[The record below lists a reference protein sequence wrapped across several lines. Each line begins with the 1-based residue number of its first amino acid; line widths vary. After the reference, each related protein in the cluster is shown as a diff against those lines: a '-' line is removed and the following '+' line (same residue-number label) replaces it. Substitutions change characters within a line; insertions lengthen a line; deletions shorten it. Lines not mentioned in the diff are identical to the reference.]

1 MIQDPYQVLG
11 VSHDASPDEIKKAYR
26 RLAKQYHPDLHPND
40 PEAAKKMNEINA
52 AYDQINNPQKYQRQQ
67 AQSNP
72 TGNSG
77 GAGGYSYE
85 DPFGAYGNPF
95 GGFGFGFGD
104 PFGGYQQRQRT
115 SHNTYHDSPDFQAAL
130 HFIQVGSYEDA
141 LSVLERM
148 GQKDRN
154 ARWYYLSGMAN
165 SGLGNKIL
173 ALQQL
178 QRAVQLEPNNTE
190 YQLAFQRVQ
199 QGGQYYQNVNME
211 FCGGGNASRLCQA
224 YLFCTCLS
232 LCCSGG
238 RTGFYGGLPL
248 ICCF

>member
-11 VSHDASPDEIKKAYR
+11 VSPDASADEIKKAYR

-72 TGNSG
+72 G
-77 GAGGYSYE
+77 GGYA
-85 DPFGAYGNPF
+85 DPFSQAGYGNPF
-95 GGFGFGFGD
+95 GYGFGYGD
-104 PFGGYQQRQRT
+104 PFGGYQQRQQTSRT
-115 SHNTYHDSPDFQAAL
+115 TYNDSPDFQAAL
-130 HFIQVGSYEDA
+130 HFIQVGSYDDA

-148 GQKDRN
+148 SQKDRN

-165 SGLGNKIL
+165 AGLGNKIL

-178 QRAVQLEPNNTE
+178 QRAVQLEPGNME
-190 YQLAFQRVQ
+190 YQAAFQRIQ
-199 QGGQYYQNVNME
+199 QGGQHYQNVNMG
-211 FCGGGNASRLCQA
+211 FCSGSPFQSMCGTYLMCLSLSACCGGGHFF
-224 YLFCTCLS
+224 YPI
-232 LCCSGG
+232 LCC
-238 RTGFYGGLPL
+238 
-248 ICCF
+248 

>member
-11 VSHDASPDEIKKAYR
+11 VSPDASPDEIKKAYR

-52 AYDQINNPQKYQRQQ
+52 AYDQINNPQKYQRPQ
-67 AQSNP
+67 AQSGS
-72 TGNSG
+72 TGNP
-77 GAGGYSYE
+77 GGYGYD
-85 DPFGAYGNPF
+85 DPFGGYGNPF
-95 GGFGFGFGD
+95 GGFGYGD
-104 PFGGYQQRQRT
+104 PFGGYQQRQR
-115 SHNTYHDSPDFQAAL
+115 SSQNAYHDSPDFQAAL
-130 HFIQVGSYEDA
+130 HFIQVGSYDDA
-141 LSVLERM
+141 LAVLERM
-148 GQKDRN
+148 NQKDRN

-178 QRAVQLEPNNTE
+178 QRAVQLEPNNIE

-211 FCGGGNASRLCQA
+211 FCGGGPASRICQA
-224 YLFCTCLS
+224 YLLCTCLS
-232 LCCSGG
+232 LCCTGG
-238 RTGFYGGLPL
+238 RMGAYGAVPL
-248 ICCF
+248 FCCI